1 MTPAEAL
8 QSRPPAV
15 GAVDAEWLLA
25 HVLNC
30 RRPEIFL
37 HRENLTA
44 AQAAQWRELA
54 GKRASHI
61 PLQHLLGTV
70 EFCGLEITV
79 NPDVLIPRPE
89 TEILAEAAWQFAAKF
104 LAPSVLDY
112 GTGGGCLAIAI
123 AKNCPKAAVTAIDI
137 SSSALNTARANAKK
151 NKVTEQLSFFESDSF
166 AALPSEKRFHLI
178 VANPPYIPTAEIET
192 LQPEVR
198 DHDPHQALDGGPDGL
213 GAFRVLAAGVR
224 ERLLAGG
231 KLMMEAGDGQ
241 TSAVAKLFEAIGEIE
256 ILPDLNNVQRIVVA
270 TAPNP

>member
-25 HVLNC
+25 HVLGC
-30 RRPEIFL
+30 RRAEIFL
-37 HRENLTA
+37 HQNELTD
-44 AQAAQWRELA
+44 AQAAQWLELA
-54 GKRASHI
+54 EKRAKHI
-61 PLQHLLGTV
+61 PLQHLLGTA
-70 EFCGLEITV
+70 EFCGLEIAV
-79 NPDVLIPRPE
+79 NSDVLIPRPE
-89 TEILAEAAWQFAAKF
+89 TEILAEAAWQFAVKF
-104 LAPSVLDY
+104 PAPFVLDY

-137 SSSALNTARANAKK
+137 SSAALNTARANAEK
-151 NKVTEQLSFFESDSF
+151 NKVTEQLAFFESDSF
-166 AALPSEKRFHLI
+166 GALPPEKRFHLI

-213 GAFRVLAAGVR
+213 VAFRALAAGVR
-224 ERLLAGG
+224 ERLFPGG
-231 KLMMEAGDGQ
+231 KLMMEVGDGQ
-241 TSAVAKLFEAIGEIE
+241 AVAVVELFEAIGEIE

-270 TAPNP
+270 TVPKP